1 MPDVLIIGAGPAGL
15 FAASEL
21 IGSGLE
27 VLIIEAGRD
36 VSKRKCPLNTT
47 TKCMKCNPCNIM
59 SGVGGAGGLSDGKLN
74 LRPDIGGNLTDFTG
88 SEEEAWELVDQ
99 VDSTFLA
106 HGVPENGYGMG
117 DDAEELR
124 RRAAS
129 VGINF
134 IPIRQ
139 RHVGSDKLPKVIESM
154 KRWLVSEGIGFKLK
168 CEVTDLLTEDERI
181 SGVVIKKG
189 RKTEKIRC
197 SNIVACPGRS
207 GALWFAKEGER
218 LGIKTH
224 HAPVDIGVRVEVR
237 SMVMD
242 PVTRINWDPKFHIY
256 TKTYDDWVRTFCTCP
271 DGYVTKEDYGDFVG
285 VNGHSMIDKKSENTN
300 FAFLTN
306 LTLTEPVEDTTAYA
320 SSIARL
326 STTIGG
332 GKPLI
337 QRLGDL
343 RNGRRSTWARIEKS
357 YVKPTLTDVTPGDI
371 SMALPQRLVTDITE
385 GLTKLNE
392 VIPGVASDSTLLY
405 CPELK
410 MYSMRF
416 ITDGNM
422 MTSME
427 GLYVA
432 GDGAGLAR
440 GIVGSAATGV
450 LAARGILRRMGLP
463 LRAQ

>member
-1 MPDVLIIGAGPAGL
+1 MPDVLVIGAGPAGL

-21 IGSGLE
+21 IGKGLD
-27 VLIIEAGRD
+27 VLIVEAGRD
-36 VSKRKCPLNTT
+36 VRKRKCPLKTT

-59 SGVGGAGGLSDGKLN
+59 CGVGGAGGLSDGKLN
-74 LRPDIGGNLTDFTG
+74 LRPDIGGNLSDFTHD
-88 SEEEAWELVDQ
+88 EAEAWKLVDE
-99 VDSTFLA
+99 VDRTLLV
-106 HGVPENGYGMG
+106 HGVPDNGYGMG
-117 DDAEELR
+117 EDAEELR

-139 RHVGSDKLPKVIESM
+139 RHVGSDKLPRVIESIKDWM
-154 KRWLVSEGIGFKLK
+154 EGEGIRFMLGT
-168 CEVTDLLTEDERI
+168 EVKSILADGGKIEGVEAKTKKGLERI
-181 SGVVIKKG
+181 ECDQI
-189 RKTEKIRC
+189 I
-197 SNIVACPGRS
+197 ACPGRS
-207 GALWFAKEGER
+207 GALWFAKEAER
-218 LGIKTH
+218 LNIETR

-271 DGYVTKEDYGDFVG
+271 NGFVSKEDYGDFVG
-285 VNGHSMIDKKSENTN
+285 VNGHSMIDEKSDNTN

-306 LTLTEPVEDTTAYA
+306 IALTEPVEDTTAYA

-326 STTIGG
+326 SATIGG

-343 RNGRRSTWARIEKS
+343 CKGRRSTWSRIRKS

-371 SMALPQRLVTDITE
+371 SMAMPQRLVTDIIE

-392 VIPGVASDSTLLY
+392 VIPGVASESTLLY

-416 ITDGNM
+416 ITDDDM
-422 MTSME
+422 MTSLK
-427 GLYVA
+427 GLFVA

-440 GIVGSAATGV
+440 GIVGSAATGI
-450 LAARGILRRMGLP
+450 LAARGLLNRRNASG
-463 LRAQ
+463 

>member
-21 IGSGLE
+21 IGSGLD
-27 VLIIEAGRD
+27 VLIVEAGKD
-36 VSKRKCPLNTT
+36 VDERKCPLSTT
-47 TKCMKCNPCNIM
+47 TKCRKCNPCNVM

-74 LRPDIGGNLTDFTG
+74 LRPDIGGNLAEFTQDDD
-88 SEEEAWELVDQ
+88 EAWELVDK
-99 VDSTFLA
+99 VDKTFLA
-106 HGVPENGYGMG
+106 HGVPDNGYGMG
-117 DDAEELR
+117 DEAEELR
-124 RRAAS
+124 HRAAS

-139 RHVGSDKLPKVIESM
+139 RHVGSDKLPQVIGSM
-154 KRWLVSEGIGFKLK
+154 KGWLASKGMDFMLRT
-168 CEVTDLLTEDERI
+168 EVKEILVDGGRVR
-181 SGVVIKKG
+181 GVVTRTRKG
-189 RKTEKIRC
+189 SREIGC
-197 SNIVACPGRS
+197 DQIIACPGRS
-207 GALWFAKEGER
+207 GAIWFAKEGER
-218 LGIKTH
+218 LGVNTN

-256 TKTYDDWVRTFCTCP
+256 TTTYDDWVRTFCTCP
-271 DGYVTKEDYGDFVG
+271 YGFVTKEDYGDFVG

-300 FAFLTN
+300 FAFVTSVV
-306 LTLTEPVEDTTAYA
+306 LTEPVEDTTAYA

-326 STTIGG
+326 SSTIGG
-332 GKPLI
+332 GKPII

-343 RNGRRSTWARIEKS
+343 RNGRRSTWSRIRKS
-357 YVKPTLTDVTPGDI
+357 YVNPTLTDVTPGDI
-371 SMALPQRLVTDITE
+371 SMAMPQRLVTDIVE

-422 MTSME
+422 MTSLK
-427 GLYVA
+427 GLFVA

-440 GIVGSAATGV
+440 GIVGSAATGI
-450 LAARGILRRMGLP
+450 LAARGVLRTRKLP
-463 LRAQ
+463 VSG